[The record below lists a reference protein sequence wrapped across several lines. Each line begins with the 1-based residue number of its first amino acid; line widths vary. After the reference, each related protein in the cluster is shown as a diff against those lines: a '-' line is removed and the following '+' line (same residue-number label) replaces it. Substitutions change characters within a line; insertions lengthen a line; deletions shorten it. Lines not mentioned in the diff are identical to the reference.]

1 MKCPSQKGFTLIEL
15 ILVVVVIGLIATV
28 AVPSLMKARD
38 AADSSVAIGQLR
50 SMHTNQSMYRIQKSR
65 YASLAEL
72 NAFAGNAHGRTVGST
87 LRHRDFIFLMFPNPT
102 PASLRDDY
110 QIIGYRI
117 RNSRVISQHN
127 MAEDGLIRTIL
138 Q

>member
-1 MKCPSQKGFTLIEL
+1 
-15 ILVVVVIGLIATV
+15 
-28 AVPSLMKARD
+28 
-38 AADSSVAIGQLR
+38 
-50 SMHTNQSMYRIQKSR
+50 
-65 YASLAEL
+65 
-72 NAFAGNAHGRTVGST
+72 
-87 LRHRDFIFLMFPNPT
+87 MFPNPT